1 MRRVCTAAALLMLVV
16 PATAAAQDPTAPTP
30 TPTPTTPVPT
40 PTPPVTPTPAPTPV
54 PAPAPAPVP
63 TPTPPAATGK
73 LTLKLGGD
81 VLVGQRVRV
90 QGKLS
95 PALSGQRV
103 TVTFTRG
110 KKTLRRVKVRTGQG
124 GAFLL
129 GYRATSDGP
138 ISVHAVHAGTAEVR
152 KTRAATRRVQAIDT
166 SVSPG
171 EHSASVRWLQTKLD
185 SLHYLVS
192 RNGTF
197 DAATGRAVMAFRKM
211 TGIARS
217 ETANK
222 DVFTRLQAGKGAFPV
237 RYKDHGKHVEGDLTH
252 QVIALINPGG
262 KVYKIIQ
269 TSSGKPSTPTVLGH
283 YRFYLKTPGTNA
295 KGMVDSNYFIRGY
308 AIHGYIEVPPY
319 AASHGCLR
327 VPIPNASFIY
337 GWVNDGDQIDVYYR

>member
-16 PATAAAQDPTAPTP
+16 PATAAAQDPAAPIP
-30 TPTPTTPVPT
+30 VPTTPAPA
-40 PTPPVTPTPAPTPV
+40 PTPPVTPTPAPTPTPPV
-54 PAPAPAPVP
+54 TPAPTPV
-63 TPTPPAATGK
+63 PTPPAAIGT
-73 LTLKLGGD
+73 LTLKVDAD

-90 QGKLS
+90 QGKLT
-95 PALSGQRV
+95 PALSGQRI

-110 KKTLRRVKVRTGQG
+110 RKTLRSVKVRAGKG
-124 GAFLL
+124 GAFLV
-129 GYRATSDGP
+129 GYKAKSPGP
-138 ISVHAVHAGTAEVR
+138 ISVHAVHAGTAEVK
-152 KTRAATRRVQAIDT
+152 KTRASTQRVQAIAT

-171 EHSASVRWLQTKLD
+171 QHSASVRWLQTKLD

-192 RNGTF
+192 TNGTF
-197 DAATGRAVMAFRKM
+197 DAATGRAVMAYRKM

-217 ETANK
+217 ETADR
-222 DVFTRLQAGKGAFPV
+222 DVFTRLQDGKGAFPV

>member
-1 MRRVCTAAALLMLVV
+1 V
-16 PATAAAQDPTAPTP
+16 P
-30 TPTPTTPVPT
+30 V
-40 PTPPVTPTPAPTPV
+40 
-54 PAPAPAPVP
+54 
-63 TPTPPAATGK
+63 PPAATGK
-73 LTLKLGGD
+73 LTLKVADD

-90 QGKLS
+90 KGTLS
-95 PALSGQRV
+95 PAVAGQRV
-103 TVTFTRG
+103 TVSFTRG
-110 KKTLRRVKVRTGQG
+110 KKTLRSVKVRAGKG
-124 GAFLL
+124 GAFLV
-129 GYRATSDGP
+129 GFKATSAGP
-138 ISVHAVHAGTAEVR
+138 ISVHAVHAGTAQVR
-152 KTRAATRRVQAIDT
+152 KARASTQRVQAIAT

-171 EHSASVRWLQTKLD
+171 QHNASVRWLQTKLAG
-185 SLHYLVS
+185 LHYLVS
-192 RNGTF
+192 RTGTF
-197 DAATGRAVMAFRKM
+197 DAATGRAVMAYRKM

-222 DVFTRLQAGKGAFPV
+222 DVFTRLQDGKGAFPV

-262 KVYKIIQ
+262 KVYRIIQ

-327 VPIPNASFIY
+327 VPIPNAAFIY